1 MMTTTHR
8 LPVFNAQIT
17 EVYYLCQEQHVTMV
31 KYHSSVKN
39 FPQTARCST
48 CTFAA
53 HYVGSAT
60 LGKGSPVPN
69 PKNSVAEENEIAEN
83 AAHQRPNLKAGDWY
97 TKSHL
102 EALFERRTEEELE
115 TLLEARLAKLR
126 ASRGE

>member
-1 MMTTTHR
+1 MITTHQ
-8 LPVFNAQIT
+8 LPIFNPQVT

-39 FPQTARCST
+39 FPQKARCST
-48 CTFAA
+48 CTFASN
-53 HYVGSAT
+53 YVGSVV

-69 PKNSVAEENEIAEN
+69 PKNSIAEDYEIAEN
-83 AAHQRPNLKAGDWY
+83 AASHRPAIKGGEWY
-97 TKSHL
+97 TQSHL

-115 TLLEARLAKLR
+115 TLLESRLAKLR